1 MVAKSSERGAV
12 LIMAAVALLC
22 LVAFSAIVVDYGIL
36 WAARGHAQ
44 TAADAGAL
52 AGAQAIGEGE
62 PNPVSRQTASVIAR
76 QSPVW
81 GEVTAAGDIVVSPL
95 PHPCPASAGGGTSGC
110 IRVDVLR
117 GTQDDAMVQHTNTL
131 PVFFATM
138 LGVNSQ
144 GVRATATAQAAQGN
158 SVNCIKPWAVADKW
172 IDTSGPT
179 SWDQMDFWEPA
190 AGDVYRAPLMP
201 ETNPTGF
208 SLAVDRGMQL
218 ALKAG
223 NVGTWSSG
231 WTQEIDFPD
240 HSGSADYEE
249 AIRSCPSWIPTVG
262 LWAGQQCDDP
272 DDSDPERG
280 CVGVKTGMSQG
291 PTTSGVEDL
300 IDLDGGAY
308 WDNLNDRVVS
318 TQAKSKRI
326 VPIVLFHTADYV
338 ASGCSG
344 TGCMVKVV
352 NIMGFFVEG
361 MCDTLAS
368 QGKLEADTFCDTPEK
383 TVVGRLVS
391 HESQYRGGAGES
403 SQGAAF
409 LKIYRLVR

>member
-36 WAARGHAQ
+36 WAARGQAQ
-44 TAADAGAL
+44 TSADAGAL
-52 AGAQAIGEGE
+52 AGAQAIGGGE
-62 PNPVSRQTASVIAR
+62 SNAVSRATASVVAR
-76 QSPVW
+76 EMSVW
-81 GEVTAAGDIVVSPL
+81 GEPTAPGDVVVSNL
-95 PHPCPASAGGGTSGC
+95 PYPCPASAGGGTSGC

-138 LGVNSQ
+138 LGITSQ

-172 IDTSGPT
+172 LDTSGPT
-179 SWDQMDFWEPA
+179 SWDQMDLWEPG
-190 AGDVYRAPLMP
+190 AGDVYRAPLAP
-201 ETNPTGF
+201 ETDPTGF
-208 SLAVDRGMQL
+208 SLANDRGIQL

-231 WTQEIDFPD
+231 WTQEIDFPG
-240 HSGSADYEE
+240 HPGSAEYED
-249 AIRSCPSWIPTVG
+249 AIRGCPSWIPTVG
-262 LWAGQQCDDP
+262 LWAGQQCLDP
-272 DDSDPERG
+272 DDTDPERG
-280 CVGVKTGMSQG
+280 CVGIKTGMSQG
-291 PTTSGVEDL
+291 PTSDGVGDL
-300 IDLDGGAY
+300 VDLDGGAY
-308 WDNLNDRVVS
+308 WDDLNDRVVS

-361 MCDTLAS
+361 MCDTVAS
-368 QGKLEADTFCDTPEK
+368 QGRLDPDTFCDTPDK

-391 HESQYRGGAGES
+391 HESQFRGGSGES
-403 SQGAAF
+403 SSGAAF